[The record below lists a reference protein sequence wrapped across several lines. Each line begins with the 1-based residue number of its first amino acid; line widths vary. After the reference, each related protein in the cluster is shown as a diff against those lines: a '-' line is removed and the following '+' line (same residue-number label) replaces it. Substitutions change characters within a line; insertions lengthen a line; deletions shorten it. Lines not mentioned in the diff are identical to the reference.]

1 MERKK
6 YKFNI
11 IDGVII
17 LVLAAVLIAVGYRF
31 YTDRISAGETAD
43 IRYVIE
49 VDNVREEFCD
59 KVTPGQ
65 TAYSETTG
73 QIIGT
78 VAVSEDRAAT
88 WVSYSSAGGTVSDVP
103 GMRVMYI
110 TLTSNA
116 SVTDEGYVSGGEAI
130 RTGSEIAVMLPDFY
144 CVGKCI
150 SVTPEG

>member
-31 YTDRISAGETAD
+31 YTDRLSGSETAE

-49 VDNVREEFCD
+49 VENVREEFCD
-59 KVTPGQ
+59 KVIPGQ

-78 VAVSEDRAAT
+78 VLVSEDRAAT
-88 WVSYSSAGGTVSDVP
+88 WASYGSSGGTVSEVP

-110 TLTSNA
+110 TLTANA
-116 SVTDEGYVSGGEAI
+116 SAGDEGYVSGGEAI

-144 CVGKCI
+144 CTGKCI